1 MRRRTKMSNEPINK
15 ARPPLSPEALLEQLR
30 AIRAQIGEITPL
42 TPAQRSALRRRKVT
56 NEELQASINVIDGT
70 DLIAQAVGQQAA
82 ELRDLQTEAN
92 KWTRVEDELRTLLTG
107 VAGANLIRRQHIAL
121 VSGRAYSIGAQLA
134 RDPAHAVLVP
144 QVQEVKRL
152 KRLARRKKPQKTAT
166 PATPA
171 APAPGTGTDPSKNP
185 KP

>member
-1 MRRRTKMSNEPINK
+1 MSNDSINM
-15 ARPPLSPEALLEQLR
+15 ATTTLSPEALIEQFR

-42 TPAQRSALRRRKVT
+42 TPAQRSALRKTKVT
-56 NEELQASINVIDGT
+56 DDVLHASINVIDGT

-82 ELRDLQTEAN
+82 ELRDLQAEAN
-92 KWTRVEDELRTLLTG
+92 QWTRVEDELRTLLNG

-121 VSGRAYSIGAQLA
+121 VSGRAYGIGAQLA

-144 QVQEVKRL
+144 QVQEIKRL
-152 KRLARRKKPQKTAT
+152 KRLARRKKPQKSGNPPA

-171 APAPGTGTDPSKNP
+171 PGADTDPSKNQ